1 MTIFVEEAA
10 RMARTMT
17 AATAKAHLAEA
28 LRDVESGESVTITR
42 HGRPVAVLVPPELAD
57 QLGRLRAAGPESGLA
72 RIVGRFA
79 DGAELAEALDEVA
92 ASRTAG
98 RSLPA
103 LD

>member
-1 MTIFVEEAA
+1 
-10 RMARTMT
+10 MARTMT

-28 LRDVESGESVTITR
+28 LREVESGESVTITR

-72 RIVGRFA
+72 GLVGRFP
-79 DGAELAEALDEVA
+79 DGAELAEALDEVV
-92 ASRTAG
+92 ASRTPG
-98 RSLPA
+98 RSLPE